1 MVPLALLVWL
11 SVEMTGYATLAH
23 HFLDTSWSISAVV
36 AFGAVLVVRAG
47 IIAVT
52 WAYARGYP
60 SPARKLSIGERLR
73 MVVGEYLAF
82 LLAFVVI
89 QPFER
94 LWMGRDRLPRCRRP
108 LILVHGYGC
117 SRGVWWFLR
126 RQFETAGHVVATVSL
141 APPYTSIGKLVPQ
154 LAQRIEEVCAATG
167 AEQVVLVAHSMGGL
181 VCRSYLAR
189 HGSGRVERLITIAS
203 PHSGSELARI
213 GIGQNAREM
222 EPGSRWLQDLASS
235 AIAVRAIAIR
245 TPHDNYVMPHDNQR
259 LHGALDVELDGIGH
273 LALLFSRRTAREVLD
288 ACR

>member
-11 SVEMTGYATLAH
+11 SVELTGYATLAH

-52 WAYARGYP
+52 WAYARAYP
-60 SPARKLSIGERLR
+60 SPARKLPIGEALR
-73 MVVGEYLAF
+73 MIVGEYLAF
-82 LLAFVVI
+82 LLAFVAI
-89 QPFER
+89 LPFER

-126 RQFETAGHVVATVSL
+126 RQFEVAGHVVATVSL

-189 HGSGRVERLITIAS
+189 HGSGRVERLITLAS

-222 EPGSRWLQDLASS
+222 EPGSRWLKDLASS
-235 AIAVRAIAIR
+235 VTPVRAISIR
-245 TPHDNYVMPHDNQR
+245 TPHDNYVMPQDNQR
-259 LHGALDVELDGIGH
+259 LPGALDVAVDGIGH
-273 LALLFSRRTAREVLD
+273 LALLFSRRTAGEVIT